1 MSSANSRHRQP
12 RIGAPIEAR
21 SNPRSKPR
29 HHHSIV
35 VLAAQVTSSF
45 TDATHQTSEDSNME
59 VICQCGLVSFQ
70 TSAPA
75 PLRLYHCHCTEC
87 QKQSGSAYG
96 TSAVFPT
103 EGIFPLSEDL
113 KTQLSVFTRPTKEGR
128 TMDCY
133 FCKSCGVRIMH
144 RVREANG
151 QGRDTLIIKGG
162 VLKGLNYKGAGHIY
176 TRSAVVEIP
185 VGVER
190 WETSPE
196 PEGRGM

>member
-1 MSSANSRHRQP
+1 
-12 RIGAPIEAR
+12 
-21 SNPRSKPR
+21 
-29 HHHSIV
+29 
-35 VLAAQVTSSF
+35 
-45 TDATHQTSEDSNME
+45 ME

-70 TSAPA
+70 TPAPT

-96 TSAVFPT
+96 TSAVFAT
-103 EGIFPLSEDL
+103 EGIFPLSDDL
-113 KTQLSVFTRPTKEGR
+113 KAQLSVFARPTKQGR

-133 FCKSCGVRIMH
+133 FCKTCGVRIMH

-162 VLKGLNYKGAGHIY
+162 VLQGLSYKGAGHIY

-196 PEGRGM
+196 PESGRK